1 MKDFLNKMK
10 LYIRT
15 LILIILPVIVL
26 VSFNSCKSEKE
37 KNLDE
42 VMKRRQNQ
50 VPQFNTQ
57 VPDQPQITPLTNLTP
72 AQEKIKEEA
81 ISVIKKNMEATEK
94 KDVKGVLA
102 TIHEDSPQLESTK
115 KGLAFIFKSY
125 NLKFNLLKAE
135 AISITKDEVQ
145 IYYKQRT
152 EGAGVETRDTEG
164 IHILRKSKDGKWKI
178 YKTEYL

>member
-1 MKDFLNKMK
+1 MKEFLNKMK
-10 LYIRT
+10 LYIRS
-15 LILIILPVIVL
+15 LILIILPAIVL

-42 VMKRRQNQ
+42 VMNQRKNQ

-72 AQEKIKEEA
+72 AQEKIKEQA
-81 ISVIKKNMEATEK
+81 ISIIKKNIEATEA
-94 KDVKGVLA
+94 KDIKGVLA
-102 TIHEDSPQLESTK
+102 TIHENSPQLQSTK
-115 KGLAFIFKSY
+115 NGMDFVFKSY
-125 NLKFNLLKAE
+125 NLKFTLLE
-135 AISITKDEVQ
+135 TEVILIEKDEVQ

-152 EGAGVETRDTEG
+152 EGHNFETRETAG
-164 IHILRKSKDGKWKI
+164 IHVLRKSKDGNWKI

>member
-10 LYIRT
+10 LYIRAF
-15 LILIILPVIVL
+15 ILIILPAMVF

-42 VMKRRQNQ
+42 VMKQRQNQ

-57 VPDQPQITPLTNLTP
+57 VPDQPQIALLTNLTP
-72 AQEKIKEEA
+72 AQEKIKEQA
-81 ISVIKKNMEATEK
+81 ISVIKKNIEATEA
-94 KDVKGVLA
+94 KDINGVLA

-115 KGLAFIFKSY
+115 NGMNFVFQSY
-125 NLKFNLLKAE
+125 NLKFTLLETE
-135 AISITKDEVQ
+135 AISITKDEVK

-152 EGAGVETRDTEG
+152 EGHNFETRETAG
-164 IHILRKSKDGKWKI
+164 IHILRKSKDGTWKI